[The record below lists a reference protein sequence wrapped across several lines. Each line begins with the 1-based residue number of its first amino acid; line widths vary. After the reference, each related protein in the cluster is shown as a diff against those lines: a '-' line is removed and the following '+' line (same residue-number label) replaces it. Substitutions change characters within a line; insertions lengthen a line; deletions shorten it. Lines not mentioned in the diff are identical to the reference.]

1 MTSLDSLARN
11 ARTFRKLSLSV
22 RRIMVSSFWFLYSL
36 VEIIY
41 TISYGATL
49 IGGVNLNYE
58 SIGKNIRAYR
68 MRKKMRQEDLAEL
81 TDLSVTYIG
90 MVERGEKLP
99 ALETFINILNA
110 LEVSS
115 DVILADVL
123 KVGYEVK
130 SSIIT
135 EEIAKLSAEEREKV
149 YDVIATLI
157 KHSK

>member
-1 MTSLDSLARN
+1 MFT
-11 ARTFRKLSLSV
+11 
-22 RRIMVSSFWFLYSL
+22 VSSFWFLYRFQI
-36 VEIIY
+36 IIY
-41 TISYGATL
+41 TISYSDAL
-49 IGGVNLNYE
+49 IGGVILNYE

-68 MRKKMRQEDLAEL
+68 IRKHLRQEDLAEK

-99 ALETFINILNA
+99 AMETFINILNA
-110 LEVSS
+110 LEVSA
-115 DVILADVL
+115 DIILADVL

-130 SSIIT
+130 GSLIT
-135 EEIAKLSAEEREKV
+135 EQLSSLSQPDREKV

>member
-1 MTSLDSLARN
+1 
-11 ARTFRKLSLSV
+11 
-22 RRIMVSSFWFLYSL
+22 MVSSFWFLYSYS
-36 VEIIY
+36 VFIY
-41 TISYGATL
+41 TISYSDAL

-58 SIGKNIRAYR
+58 SIGKNIRACR
-68 MRKKMRQEDLAEL
+68 IRKHLRQEDLAEK

-99 ALETFINILNA
+99 AMETFINILNA
-110 LEVSS
+110 LEVSA

-123 KVGYEVK
+123 KVGYEIK
-130 SSIIT
+130 GSLIT
-135 EEIAKLSAEEREKV
+135 EQLSSLSQADREKV

>member
-1 MTSLDSLARN
+1 M
-11 ARTFRKLSLSV
+11 
-22 RRIMVSSFWFLYSL
+22 
-36 VEIIY
+36 
-41 TISYGATL
+41 
-49 IGGVNLNYE
+49 NYE

-68 MRKKMRQEDLAEL
+68 IRKHLRQEDLAEK
-81 TDLSVTYIG
+81 TNLSVTYIG

-99 ALETFINILNA
+99 AMETFINILNA
-110 LEVSS
+110 LEVSA

-130 SSIIT
+130 GSLIN
-135 EEIAKLSAEEREKV
+135 EQLSTLSQPDREKV

>member
-1 MTSLDSLARN
+1 
-11 ARTFRKLSLSV
+11 
-22 RRIMVSSFWFLYSL
+22 MVSAVWFVYYFTF
-36 VEIIY
+36 IIY
-41 TISYGATL
+41 TISYGAAL

-81 TDLSVTYIG
+81 TGLSVTYIG

-99 ALETFINILNA
+99 ALETFISILNA

-135 EEIAKLSAEEREKV
+135 EELSKLSAEERERV